1 LDFRSELYYRATVA
15 LCIIANRGTVVQF
28 GAEVLKIK
36 RLIFNE
42 FTVHPF
48 CKYMK
53 KIVFLFGLLCF
64 TLVAAT
70 AQTFRGLDK
79 SPMDMAYY
87 PDDYAHDRK
96 FAPAK
101 IGTDKAMARVT
112 YTRPAKNNR
121 EIFGKLVPY
130 GKVWRAGANEAPEIK
145 FYQDVTIGGKKIPAG
160 NYALL
165 TIPNEKEWTI
175 ILSSDLDQWGAYS
188 YNEAL
193 DVARVNVPVQKVD
206 NALENFS
213 IQFAK
218 KDDKNAIMYLGWDTT
233 AVAVPI
239 SL

>member
-1 LDFRSELYYRATVA
+1 MKQTA
-15 LCIIANRGTVVQF
+15 LLVVLLFLSLLGAN
-28 GAEVLKIK
+28 
-36 RLIFNE
+36 
-42 FTVHPF
+42 
-48 CKYMK
+48 
-53 KIVFLFGLLCF
+53 
-64 TLVAAT
+64 

-101 IGTDKAMARVT
+101 IGTDKAMVRVT
-112 YTRPAKNNR
+112 YTRPAKNGR
-121 EIFGKLVPY
+121 EVFGKLVPY

-165 TIPNEKEWTI
+165 TIPNETEWTI

-193 DVARVNVPVQKVD
+193 DVARVNVPVQKLE
-206 NALENFS
+206 NPLENFS

-218 KDDKNAIMYLGWDTT
+218 KDAKTATMYLGWDTT
-233 AVAVPI
+233 VVAVPMG
-239 SL
+239 L